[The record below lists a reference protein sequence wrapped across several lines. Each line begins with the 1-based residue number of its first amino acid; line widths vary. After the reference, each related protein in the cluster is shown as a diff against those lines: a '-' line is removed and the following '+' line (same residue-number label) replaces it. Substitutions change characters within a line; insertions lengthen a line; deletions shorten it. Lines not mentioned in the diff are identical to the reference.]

1 LDELS
6 EEFTALLTDV
16 YSNKDILPTN
26 LVIIPGKKV
35 WTLHVDAL
43 ILSEDGNILDI
54 LFLAAHAALYD
65 CQIPTTRSVQYKAQ
79 ASIGTESGLD
89 TRPVAGLAADFEL
102 KDYWDSGEPLSNQK
116 SLPIAITLQMV
127 LSPPDK

>member
-1 LDELS
+1 MGLFFATWPGKLPLINIDAIHFLFSTPSAYPSHSPAALDELS

-54 LFLAAHAALYD
+54 LFLATHAALYN
-65 CQIPTTRSVQYKAQ
+65 CQIP
-79 ASIGTESGLD
+79 
-89 TRPVAGLAADFEL
+89 
-102 KDYWDSGEPLSNQK
+102 
-116 SLPIAITLQMV
+116 
-127 LSPPDK
+127 